1 MAFWIFIIFLSFL
14 FLSLGYGG
22 NNKIFKEL
30 KRQNEYIMGLE
41 TDKDELEEK
50 IEKLKSTTTDIQKDI
65 EILGHHYIADSI
77 KWIAHH
83 SAEIKEAEE
92 KVNALYSFCESH
104 GVFFE
109 REQKYKFRHDL
120 QHEISE
126 NTVG

>member
-1 MAFWIFIIFLSFL
+1 MGFWIIIIVIWLL
-14 FLSLGYGG
+14 FVLLTYGG
-22 NNKIFKEL
+22 NSKIFKEL
-30 KRQNEYIMGLE
+30 KHQNEYIMGLE

-50 IEKLKSTTTDIQKDI
+50 IEKLKTQLYDGKKDI

-83 SAEIKEAEE
+83 SKDIKEAEE

-104 GVFFE
+104 GTVFA

-120 QHEISE
+120 QHEINE
-126 NTVG
+126 NS